1 MERLPS
7 GFSLSQIIGSEV
19 SLSTDL
25 SVCRLVI
32 WSVIISKR
40 GEKFLFKAERKVGR
54 LLFRKTLPFYYFDKE
69 FGKEVNSTFFVI
81 QKDLFFRQSVV
92 DKIEILH

>member
-1 MERLPS
+1 MERLPR
-7 GFSLSQIIGSEV
+7 GFSLSQIIGSEI

-25 SVCRLVI
+25 SVCRLVN

-40 GEKFLFKAERKVGR
+40 GEKFLFKGERRVGR
-54 LLFRKTLPFYYFDKE
+54 LLFRNTSPFFITFE

-92 DKIEILH
+92 DNIEILH